1 MAPGRRCDVALPLGR
16 TSCGSTVKP
25 IRFKVE
31 AKPMIWILLALIALA
46 LAAGLLRPWLMEQV
60 AIDHCLDAGGAF
72 DYQAKNC
79 IGAG

>member
-1 MAPGRRCDVALPLGR
+1 
-16 TSCGSTVKP
+16 
-25 IRFKVE
+25 
-31 AKPMIWILLALIALA
+31 MIWILLALIALA